1 MDNNLY
7 SGYIEDLIPE
17 TFSNIYIIDMMS
29 DLVSEYAFENKKFIC
44 KNTLPFVNFFS
55 ELQNIVHPDD
65 LDGYVKSISAD
76 NLREKMEQGIKCSR
90 YEYRKKI
97 SDNNYDWYSNVIKL
111 IETDDKKV
119 ALVLV
124 ENINENIKLE
134 SKSSIDTLETK
145 QKILFDAVTDA
156 IVKLNGVMNINC
168 TTNNPEIKSLT
179 GYVNNVLAD
188 LTNSV
193 PDLSKAMTEN
203 MISAVNQGN
212 TKTIIIVDDDNVTCN
227 LLSKT
232 FDDIYKVL
240 VAHDGQEAIDIL
252 EKNSDINNIEE
263 KDKIIGMFLD
273 LNMPGIDGFGVLDY
287 MSSKNLLTK
296 MPVVIIS
303 GDYDQATK
311 EKAYTY
317 PIADVL
323 EKPFNVQIVKHRIG
337 NLIKLYKSNNS
348 LNEIVLTQHEEIKN
362 VLRMIVKSYLY
373 DYATDVKRVSSY
385 VNVLAHQVS
394 EDYAE
399 YKFDG
404 NRIAKLT
411 EASKYYNIGL
421 YTLPHKMFNKQNFND
436 DEIKIIKSHPMIG
449 LSIFDSVLYR
459 ITDRIF
465 NHYAKD
471 IIEYHEENYDGTGYP
486 TGAKGD
492 DIPIAVQI
500 ASVAIEYNELLKVMN
515 ESSIIDEISKKAGT
529 KFNPKVVESL
539 KKVSE
544 KIKEINTKI

>member
-212 TKTIIIVDDDNVTCN
+212 TKTIIIVDDDNVT
-227 LLSKT
+227 
-232 FDDIYKVL
+232 F
-240 VAHDGQEAIDIL
+240 
-252 EKNSDINNIEE
+252 
-263 KDKIIGMFLD
+263 
-273 LNMPGIDGFGVLDY
+273 
-287 MSSKNLLTK
+287 
-296 MPVVIIS
+296 
-303 GDYDQATK
+303 
-311 EKAYTY
+311 
-317 PIADVL
+317 
-323 EKPFNVQIVKHRIG
+323 
-337 NLIKLYKSNNS
+337 IK
-348 LNEIVLTQHEEIKN
+348 
-362 VLRMIVKSYLY
+362 
-373 DYATDVKRVSSY
+373 
-385 VNVLAHQVS
+385 
-394 EDYAE
+394 
-399 YKFDG
+399 F
-404 NRIAKLT
+404 
-411 EASKYYNIGL
+411 
-421 YTLPHKMFNKQNFND
+421 
-436 DEIKIIKSHPMIG
+436 
-449 LSIFDSVLYR
+449 
-459 ITDRIF
+459 
-465 NHYAKD
+465 
-471 IIEYHEENYDGTGYP
+471 
-486 TGAKGD
+486 
-492 DIPIAVQI
+492 
-500 ASVAIEYNELLKVMN
+500 
-515 ESSIIDEISKKAGT
+515 
-529 KFNPKVVESL
+529 
-539 KKVSE
+539 
-544 KIKEINTKI
+544 